1 MNRAFKILLI
11 AYILLAS
18 LYSVVTPIFEASDEL
33 WHYPMVK
40 YLADHA
46 LALPVQDP
54 NVATAWRQEGSQPPL
69 YYMLGAILTFR
80 IDTSDLDKVRKLNP
94 HADIGIVVPDGNYNM
109 VVHDPAVESFPWRGT
124 VLAVH
129 LVRFLSVALGA
140 VTVTMT
146 YLLTCEL
153 FPVVPSSPGPF
164 PLRGKGRNT
173 PLPEGEGL
181 GVRVHWLALA
191 AAAFVAFNPMFLF
204 ISGSV
209 NNDNLSNVLAS
220 VLLVLIARMLKR
232 TDTPSVRELI
242 VIGVTAGAGMLAK
255 FNIGFLLPL
264 IALSLA
270 ILAYRLRSWRV
281 FIMGSAITGLLT
293 IGIASWWYI
302 RNMQLYGDPTGLNM
316 FIRIVGPR
324 NIPANWAQLW
334 SERHTF
340 LMSYWGFF
348 GGVNVPLPDVV
359 YTIFN
364 GIAAL
369 AAVGVIVGV
378 ARGIANPHPKPLP
391 HKEGGASAPGIP
403 LPSLWGKGQGMGG
416 NWPILLGRL
425 FTAIWIVVLF
435 AGLIRWTTA
444 TWASQGRLIFTA
456 IAPLSMWMAW
466 GLWQLGRPVP
476 LVRWRLAGIGVWG
489 FVVVAAIAPVDLSHK
504 YFNLYA
510 LNSGLYSDFIAT
522 PPHYFGPADA
532 VFCETAADAKDIEQ
546 RPCLH
551 LMSSIISLTIPSI
564 HVGEYFSFS
573 PIFTIL
579 QQPFTQD
586 WSAFIHLENKDGV
599 IVAQRDVYLG
609 QGQFATSLL
618 SVAEQHKR
626 SYVFLE
632 WRNRFAVLI
641 PDYAYAPQT
650 LRVYLGF
657 YNVKTGQRMKLYGSE
672 YDDTASNRA
681 LLGAIQIL
689 PRESSL
695 NIPNP
700 MSVNFGDEAEL
711 VGYDVSRLVMYPNS
725 PVKVTFYWRAKH
737 PITTDYRV
745 FTQILEPNTTHVF
758 GADDSMPVQWTR
770 PTHTWQP
777 GEIIKDEH
785 IFTVNK
791 DAPPGTWQIAVGMYE
806 LMPDQQFR
814 RLRIITP
821 DGGEAND
828 ILYLTRVKIN
838 LPPDDF

>member
-54 NVATAWRQEGSQPPL
+54 NVDTAWRQEGSQPPL
-69 YYMLGAILTFR
+69 YYMMGALLTFW
-80 IDTSDLDKVRKLNP
+80 IDTSDLDKVRKINP

-153 FPVVPSSPGPF
+153 FPLDTPRDVGAGLKPAPS
-164 PLRGKGRNT
+164 K
-173 PLPEGEGL
+173 
-181 GVRVHWLALA
+181 RVHWLALA
-191 AAAFVAFNPMFLF
+191 AAAFTAFNPMFLF
-204 ISGSV
+204 ISGSI
-209 NNDNLSNVLAS
+209 NNDNLSNALAS
-220 VLLVLIARMLKR
+220 VLLVMIVRLLKR
-232 TDTPSVRELI
+232 SDAPTVRELI
-242 VIGVTAGAGMLAK
+242 VIGVAAGAGMLAK

-281 FIMGSAITGLLT
+281 FILGSAITGLLT
-293 IGIASWWYI
+293 IGLASWWYI

-348 GGVNVPLPDVV
+348 GGVNVPLPDFV

-369 AAVGVIVGV
+369 AVVGVIVGV
-378 ARGIANPHPKPLP
+378 TRGMANPHPKPLP
-391 HKEGGASAPGIP
+391 HKEGGASERGIP

-416 NWPILLGRL
+416 NWPILLGRV

-435 AGLIRWTTA
+435 AGLIRWTTE
-444 TWASQGRLIFTA
+444 TWASQGRLIFA
-456 IAPLSMWMAW
+456 ALAPLSMWMAW
-466 GLWQLGRPVP
+466 GLWQLPLKRLILMAIMVWFTVNAVILSPVSIYFGYQT
-476 LVRWRLAGIGVWG
+476 LTKNRLTHLQPTTFPCYFLDVFFCDEATFSEPTQSEPSLKMVFYPKYMATHVGDYLNLH
-489 FVVVAAIAPVDLSHK
+489 IA
-504 YFNLYA
+504 YFNVMR
-510 LNSGLYSDFIAT
+510 
-522 PPHYFGPADA
+522 YF
-532 VFCETAADAKDIEQ
+532 T
-546 RPCLH
+546 R
-551 LMSSIISLTIPSI
+551 
-564 HVGEYFSFS
+564 
-573 PIFTIL
+573 
-579 QQPFTQD
+579 D
-586 WSAFIHLENKDGV
+586 WSLFVHVESTEGL
-599 IVAQRDVYLG
+599 IVAQRDIYLQ
-609 QGQFATSLL
+609 QGRGATTLL
-618 SVAEQHKR
+618 NIGD
-626 SYVFLE
+626 E
-632 WRNRFAVLI
+632 WINFSAVRI
-641 PDYAYAPQT
+641 PDFAIAPQK
-650 LRVYLGF
+650 LNVYIGF
-657 YNVKTGQRMKLYGSE
+657 YDLKNPQDRMIVHGT
-672 YDDTASNRA
+672 TATKDNR
-681 LLGAIQIL
+681 LLIGTVQLL

-695 NIPNP
+695 NVPNP
-700 MSVNFGDEAEL
+700 MSVNFGGEAEL
-711 VGYDVSRLVMYPNS
+711 IGYDVSRLTMYPNS

-737 PITTDYRV
+737 PMTIDYRI
-745 FTQILEPNTTHVF
+745 FTQILEPNTTRVF
-758 GADDSMPVQWTR
+758 GADDSMPAQWTR

-806 LMPDQQFR
+806 LTPDQQFR
-814 RLRIITP
+814 RRRIITP